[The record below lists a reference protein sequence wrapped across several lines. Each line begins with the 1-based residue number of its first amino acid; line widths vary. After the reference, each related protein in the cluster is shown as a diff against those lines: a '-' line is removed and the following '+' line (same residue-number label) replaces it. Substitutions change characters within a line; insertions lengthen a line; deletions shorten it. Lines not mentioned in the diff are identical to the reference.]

1 QTLAPPDGILIS
13 DALHRLVVG
22 FFETREFGTVAVKG
36 RNEPVRA
43 HQVLADRAQ
52 RRRIDV
58 LADVGLTPYA
68 GRTRELR
75 QLGDAFASA
84 AAGEGQVVFVVGDA
98 GIGKSRLL
106 LEFRRSLAGT
116 PHLWVEGR
124 CASFGSNSA
133 YLPIIDSLRR
143 YFGIEE
149 RDDAGGALAKV
160 DAGVVAIGGE
170 LGWTLPF
177 VRQLLSLPA
186 GDAAIAGLDAGT
198 RRAQTFSALRA
209 LAVQAALERPLVVV
223 IEDLHWIDAASEEY
237 LAFLSDTV
245 PATRALLVCSHRPGY
260 RHPFGDRSYHMRI
273 TLRPLADAD

>member
-58 LADVGLTPYA
+58 LADVGLTPDA
-68 GRTRELR
+68 GRTPEAR
-75 QLGDAFASA
+75 QLGDAFAGA

-133 YLPIIDSLRR
+133 YLPIIDMLRR

-149 RDDAGGALAKV
+149 RDDDAAALAKV
-160 DAGVVAIGGE
+160 EAGVAALGGAA
-170 LGWTLPF
+170 GWGAPLVCP
-177 VRQLLSLPA
+177 RPSLPGGGGA
-186 GDAAIAGLDAGT
+186 GSPPRARPPP
-198 RRAQTFSALRA
+198 RRT
-209 LAVQAALERPLVVV
+209 
-223 IEDLHWIDAASEEY
+223 
-237 LAFLSDTV
+237 
-245 PATRALLVCSHRPGY
+245 
-260 RHPFGDRSYHMRI
+260 
-273 TLRPLADAD
+273 PLA